1 MRPKSWVM
9 SRGVL
14 PACSTPGCAPARGPP
29 RVPLLQASD
38 TVQRRTRQYSIARE
52 KLASSEN
59 RRGVR
64 SADFCSLVFN
74 FMNPRH
80 LAPAQGI
87 EIIHFDDDSAGMAK
101 QLPSIRNT
109 TARYNETTVLTSIST
124 DPPDWDGFVNAVTG
138 SNARIVV
145 PTMHGWNDGNIGPS
159 CTNGWRRVEEAFP
172 AGGITAPTLVLFSCD
187 QWANRDAWRQAAPSS
202 RLVLRDGNAFRIAS
216 LLRNLL
222 GPRNGE
228 LTPSLLAWH
237 VI

>member
-1 MRPKSWVM
+1 
-9 SRGVL
+9 
-14 PACSTPGCAPARGPP
+14 
-29 RVPLLQASD
+29 
-38 TVQRRTRQYSIARE
+38 
-52 KLASSEN
+52 
-59 RRGVR
+59 
-64 SADFCSLVFN
+64 
-74 FMNPRH
+74 MNPRH

-172 AGGITAPTLVLFSCD
+172 AGSITAPTLVLFSCD